1 MLRVDC
7 GKQYVSVLC
16 VCWVGLL
23 VGLRVEEMLLAYCL
37 AFSFNL
43 SVMCGS
49 RLCLPCT
56 FWFCEGAASWLVSAS
71 SDRHSMAVV
80 WDGLWDGIDIEPTE
94 SWLLLSGWS
103 FFGTNVVSVGL
114 RWRGSWYRCGGM
126 VRERALCGVCCCML
140 CVFWAEHW
148 RLEGMFVLM
157 KVLVILSGT
166 SLKF

>member
-1 MLRVDC
+1 
-7 GKQYVSVLC
+7 
-16 VCWVGLL
+16 
-23 VGLRVEEMLLAYCL
+23 MLLAYYL
-37 AFSFNL
+37 AASSLL
-43 SVMCGS
+43 SGMWGS